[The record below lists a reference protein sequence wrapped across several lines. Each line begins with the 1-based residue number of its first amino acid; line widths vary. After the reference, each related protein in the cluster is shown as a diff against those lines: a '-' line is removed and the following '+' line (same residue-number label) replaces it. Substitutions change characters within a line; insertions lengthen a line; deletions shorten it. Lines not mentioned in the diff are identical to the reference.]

1 MCSRFFPP
9 EQHFGP
15 HDWLHRAQTGAF
27 TLRLPALSV
36 VLHPS
41 FIRAIVAWAASTYL
55 LPLLV
60 ATLISFPTSGGRT
73 GGSSGGNY
81 GTPSRGGARG
91 RFVANG
97 KRANGAGG
105 KAKHQ
110 HLSPPNAVIFT
121 LVRLAI
127 ALLKG
132 YILPSSATA
141 AASASATVASTA
153 STALR
158 NLGQLLLDAT
168 HHQRATGVVAEIA
181 GWSFAE
187 AVEGVWG
194 VVAVGMGLGAAVGIY
209 AELRR

>member
-1 MCSRFFPP
+1 M
-9 EQHFGP
+9 
-15 HDWLHRAQTGAF
+15 
-27 TLRLPALSV
+27 
-36 VLHPS
+36 
-41 FIRAIVAWAASTYL
+41 
-55 LPLLV
+55 LPLVV
-60 ATLISFPTSGGRT
+60 ATLISFPTAGGGRT
-73 GGSSGGNY
+73 GSAGGNY

-97 KRANGAGG
+97 KGRANGAKG
-105 KAKHQ
+105 KQHQ

-132 YILPSSATA
+132 YILPSSSSLS
-141 AASASATVASTA
+141 ASASSSVASTA

-168 HHQRATGVVAEIA
+168 HHQRTTGIVAEIA